1 MGAIKEDSQHAEE
14 EASIILQEEAK
25 KDIPSLKNRIET
37 LEEQIKQTIDE
48 YEKLS
53 DIVDKLKIINT
64 LLYNEVC
71 REYSLVKDPLER
83 DQ

>member
-1 MGAIKEDSQHAEE
+1 MRAAREEFKQEE
-14 EASIILQEEAK
+14 EASTIFHEEPK
-25 KDIPSLKNRIET
+25 KDIPTLKNRIET

-71 REYSLVKDPLER
+71 REFSLIKDPIEK